1 MKRVFLP
8 LFLIGFLCV
17 TLASTSDYLST
28 EKAGAFLSIFSGI
41 EMVYVENGT
50 FTMGDTWGDGWI
62 DELPINKVT
71 IAYDFN
77 ISKYE
82 VTFDEY
88 DAFCEVTYR
97 NKPDDN
103 GWGRGKKPA
112 INVSWWDAIA
122 YCNWLS
128 EKEGLSKAYDSEGNL
143 LDKNGR
149 IAADISYVE
158 GYRLPTEAE
167 WEYAARGGRHTEGYK
182 YSGGDDVY
190 FVAWHS
196 ENSGGHTHDV
206 GTTQP
211 NELGIYDMS
220 GNVWEW
226 CSDWYDV
233 DYYATGPTKNPYNYN
248 HGLSRVLRGGS
259 WYNSNLRLRVAGRGG
274 GISADQMGSDI
285 GFRICRT
292 VYKEINENKQ
302 YNEPRLVSPADGEEI
317 SYESVILN
325 WEYRSTDGDELTYDV
340 FFGKTLE
347 ELEKVIEDQ
356 KEDFAEIE
364 RLSNGTTYY
373 WRVIVKDTYGG
384 TTESPV
390 WSFSTY
396 ANLSTYAPSNIVP
409 PMVLVEK
416 GVFTMRDE
424 WGNGLDNE
432 KPTLNVILTYDFYM
446 GKYEVTFDE
455 YDAFCEAT
463 SRRKSSDEKWGRGKR
478 PVINVSWNDA
488 IAYCNWLSEKEKLPS
503 AYDNNGNLLNREGK
517 ITTDPSKVV
526 GYRLPTEAEWEY
538 AARGGNK
545 SRGYE
550 YAGSDNVD
558 EVAWYID
565 NSDQTKEF
573 GLKLPN
579 ELEIYDMSGN
589 VWEWCSDLYDGG
601 YYTKSPTTNPY
612 WTSGSCRVHRGGSV
626 FNNASYMKVTI
637 RYGNSPA
644 LKFPTL
650 GFRICRTSP

>member
-248 HGLSRVLRGGS
+248 HGLSRVLRGG
-259 WYNSNLRLRVAGRGG
+259 
-274 GISADQMGSDI
+274 I
-285 GFRICRT
+285 T
-292 VYKEINENKQ
+292 V
-302 YNEPRLVSPADGEEI
+302 
-317 SYESVILN
+317 
-325 WEYRSTDGDELTYDV
+325 T
-340 FFGKTLE
+340 
-347 ELEKVIEDQ
+347 
-356 KEDFAEIE
+356 
-364 RLSNGTTYY
+364 
-373 WRVIVKDTYGG
+373 
-384 TTESPV
+384 
-390 WSFSTY
+390 
-396 ANLSTYAPSNIVP
+396 
-409 PMVLVEK
+409 
-416 GVFTMRDE
+416 
-424 WGNGLDNE
+424 
-432 KPTLNVILTYDFYM
+432 
-446 GKYEVTFDE
+446 
-455 YDAFCEAT
+455 
-463 SRRKSSDEKWGRGKR
+463 
-478 PVINVSWNDA
+478 
-488 IAYCNWLSEKEKLPS
+488 
-503 AYDNNGNLLNREGK
+503 
-517 ITTDPSKVV
+517 
-526 GYRLPTEAEWEY
+526 
-538 AARGGNK
+538 
-545 SRGYE
+545 
-550 YAGSDNVD
+550 
-558 EVAWYID
+558 
-565 NSDQTKEF
+565 
-573 GLKLPN
+573 
-579 ELEIYDMSGN
+579 
-589 VWEWCSDLYDGG
+589 
-601 YYTKSPTTNPY
+601 
-612 WTSGSCRVHRGGSV
+612 
-626 FNNASYMKVTI
+626 
-637 RYGNSPA
+637 
-644 LKFPTL
+644 
-650 GFRICRTSP
+650 